1 MKVLLDT
8 CILSEINKPV
18 PEKNVIS
25 TLAELEEQELFT
37 SVICIGEIQKGVELL
52 SNGKR
57 KSALISWLTD
67 LEKNYS
73 NRILP
78 VDLETVKIWGE
89 LTANAQKNGHII
101 SATDGLIAATGIR
114 YSLKVMTR
122 NVKDFEFSGAFIVNP
137 WN

>member
-8 CILSEINKPV
+8 CILSEINKPA
-18 PEKNVIS
+18 PDKNVIS
-25 TLAELEEQELFT
+25 TLLELEEKDLFT

-57 KSALISWLTD
+57 KSALISWLMQ

-89 LTANAQKNGHII
+89 LTANAQKSGHII

-114 YSLKVMTR
+114 HSLKVMTR

-137 WN
+137 WS